1 MASGNGTGIQ
11 PHNLV
16 RMAELHQHIWAEPRS
31 FNGENEDHHPRG
43 LDGDSQAV
51 YCSPLFRRPRR
62 QEAQGNASAA
72 GPTDPRLDRET
83 LWVISRESDQSLS
96 RVLTALWTRFLFWK
110 HIADYATEQMN
121 HYDDTWNRL
130 EEFNDAVK
138 QKAEPRLLTK

>member
-1 MASGNGTGIQ
+1 MDL
-11 PHNLV
+11 NLTTETQCDLLPDPY
-16 RMAELHQHIWAEPRS
+16 RY
-31 FNGENEDHHPRG
+31 
-43 LDGDSQAV
+43 
-51 YCSPLFRRPRR
+51 YCGHT
-62 QEAQGNASAA
+62 EM
-72 GPTDPRLDRET
+72 
-83 LWVISRESDQSLS
+83 SLS